1 MRNGIMATLVSLL
14 VFPLYLV
21 LMLPYG
27 LVARTVSDPLW
38 LRFRRERATYYRLV
52 RRRETAP

>member
-1 MRNGIMATLVSLL
+1 MRNGIIATMVSLV

-21 LMLPYG
+21 LMLPYS
-27 LVARTVSDPLW
+27 LIARMISDPLW

-52 RRRETAP
+52 HRMEKAR